1 MTSTDLRPLSI
12 GEILD
17 TSFQLYRRYF
27 VTLATIGVYGEPEPN
42 CPNQFTRTKSK
53 KL

>member
-1 MTSTDLRPLSI
+1 MSSAALRPLSI

-27 VTLATIGVYGEPEPN
+27 VTLATIGVLCTAVP
-42 CPNQFTRTKSK
+42 
-53 KL
+53 LMLDV